1 MCGVANMASSDAVFC
16 TVERL
21 PIKRANSSVKVVHLR
36 PLQKYFLKS
45 LGATKYV
52 DFLTFK

>member
-16 TVERL
+16 TEERL